1 MYAYKII
8 YSSLKGL
15 NYSTYI
21 YEKCYVLNNSF
32 ANARRK
38 LYVLTTSRVEIIQ
51 KCQLGYGISK
61 NGDQKLVRKQTVFR
75 ANKKGTTKSQELY
88 LIF

>member
-38 LYVLTTSRVEIIQ
+38 LYVLTTRVEIIQ
-51 KCQLGYGISK
+51 KYQLGCGISK
-61 NGDQKLVRKQTVFR
+61 SGGQTLVRKQTLFR
-75 ANKKGTTKSQELY
+75 VNKKGKIEAQEIGLFY
-88 LIF
+88 L